1 MASSRVFLRV
11 TMGLAILLLYCS
23 PLLANSISYS
33 LNAPNSQLSGSPG
46 PYGTV
51 SLSLNNNGTI
61 SVLVTMAANFGI
73 AGGGP
78 AFGLNGPAGL
88 TFSALTFGFSCC
100 HASGSGYGGFQY
112 VITGPPPSGHAPT
125 SLSLIVGAP
134 GGFTS
139 VNQLGNNFMAH
150 VIPANGNPT
159 GYATVA
165 MPDGDPSTLT
175 LLLLGLGGS
184 AVAATMLKWRAS
196 RMRDEVPA
204 SH

>member
-1 MASSRVFLRV
+1 MGSSRVFLRV
-11 TMGLAILLLYCS
+11 TLGIAALLLCCS

-33 LNAPNSQLSGSPG
+33 LNAPNSQLSSSPG

-51 SLSLNNNGTI
+51 RLSLNNNGTI
-61 SVLVTMAANFGI
+61 SVVVMMARNFGI

-100 HASGSGYGGFQY
+100 HPSGSGYGGFQY
-112 VITGPPPSGHAPT
+112 VISGPPPSGHAPT
-125 SLSLIVGAP
+125 SLAFNVGAL

-159 GYATVA
+159 GYASVT
-165 MPDGDPSTLT
+165 MPDGDPSTLM
-175 LLLLGLGGS
+175 LLLLGLGGTG
-184 AVAATMLKWRAS
+184 VAAIVVKRRAR
-196 RMRDEVPA
+196 RMRDDIPDY
-204 SH
+204 S

>member
-1 MASSRVFLRV
+1 MGSSRVFLRV
-11 TMGLAILLLYCS
+11 TLGIGVLLLYCS
-23 PLLANSISYS
+23 PLLANSVSYS
-33 LNAPNSQLSGSPG
+33 LNAPNTQLSSSPG

-51 SLSLNNNGTI
+51 RLSLNDNRTI
-61 SVLVTMAANFGI
+61 SVVVMMASNFGI

-78 AFGLNGPAGL
+78 AFGLNGPDGL

-100 HASGSGYGGFQY
+100 HPSGSGYGGFQY
-112 VITGPPPSGHAPT
+112 VISGPPPGGHAPT
-125 SLSLIVGAP
+125 SLSFVVGSS
-134 GGFTS
+134 GGFSS

-159 GYATVA
+159 GYATVT

-184 AVAATMLKWRAS
+184 GIAVALLRRSGLSTQ
-196 RMRDEVPA
+196 
-204 SH
+204 